1 MATDDQSNQPLVLVA
16 DDESHI
22 LNVVSLK
29 LRKSGYAVITA
40 SDGQAAL
47 ELARERKP
55 SLLVTDY
62 HMPHLSGVEFCR
74 ALADSGQRTPALLLT
89 ARDSDIDPAE
99 REAAGIVEVINKP
112 FSPRDLAG
120 AVARH
125 LPEAA

>member
-1 MATDDQSNQPLVLVA
+1 MATDAAPAPLILVA

-29 LRKSGYAVITA
+29 LRKSGFSVITA
-40 SDGQAAL
+40 ADGRAAL

-55 SLLVTDY
+55 ALVVTDF

-74 ALADSGQRTPALLLT
+74 ALCDGGQPTPALLLT
-89 ARDSDIDPAE
+89 ARDSDIDADE
-99 REAAGIVEVINKP
+99 QAAAGIVEVINKP